1 MMPKGIFYAD
11 LRLANYL
18 YFEVPFIDAN
28 IFLQFYHFSNDDLGE
43 IHKLTVLMENGE
55 VVL

>member
-18 YFEVPFIDAN
+18 YFEVPLNRKAEELYQRDQEQRRLN
-28 IFLQFYHFSNDDLGE
+28 
-43 IHKLTVLMENGE
+43 
-55 VVL
+55 